1 MIELYCGKVGGG
13 KSYCAVLTM
22 LRALGAGR
30 VVASNIKLCW
40 SEVEKYCRE
49 VFSMVPDP
57 AQYIYLEGE
66 ENVWTCH
73 RHIPAGSL
81 LVLDELNI
89 YFPSRGYARNAQ
101 VAGEF
106 LDWLVQSR
114 KYGCDVIAIIQ
125 SPANLDA
132 QIRRQAL
139 AEWHHSDTKQAQCST
154 LWGFGP
160 SIRLGKFVPQM
171 FARVKYWTGDY
182 TESVA
187 SEFVSFDLRV
197 GRCYETAA
205 IFKSYDMAA
214 GRVVEPMVVRSKTW
228 VGRHK
233 RSLAAVGV
241 LLGCVGCMRF
251 EREQARKLLLE
262 QRRAIDEFRSAAES
276 ALRSVTGGVGRVAP
290 SSVGLGGADPRGGG
304 STWPAVVEIDGI
316 AGDLLLIG
324 GARYSPYD
332 MLPCGYIYV
341 ATLEGRILLSNGVSR
356 RSVPYAVAVSAEES
370 KEFEVSL

>member
-22 LRALGAGR
+22 LRALSSGR
-30 VVASNIKLCW
+30 VVASNINLVW
-40 SEVEKYCRE
+40 EEVEKYCRE

-66 ENVWTCH
+66 DSVWTCH
-73 RHIPAGSL
+73 RLIPSGSL

-89 YFPSRGYARNAQ
+89 YFPSRGYAKNAK

-125 SPANLDA
+125 SAANLDA

-139 AEWHHSDTKQAQCST
+139 AEWHHNDTRQAQCAT

-160 SIRLGKFVPQM
+160 ALKLGKFAPQM
-171 FARVKYWTGDY
+171 FARTKYWTGDY

-187 SEFVSFDLRV
+187 SEFISFDIRV

-214 GRVVEPMVVRSKTW
+214 GRVVEPTVIRSKTW
-228 VGRHK
+228 AGRHK
-233 RSLAAVGV
+233 RLLAAACV
-241 LLGCVGCMRF
+241 LLGCLGCMRS
-251 EREQARKLLLE
+251 ERSQARKLLLE
-262 QRRAIDEFRSAAES
+262 QRQAIDEFRLASAS
-276 ALRSVTGGVGRVAP
+276 ALRAVTGGVVRVSP
-290 SSVGLGGADPRGGG
+290 SLVGQSGAVPRGGG
-304 STWPAVVEIDGI
+304 SIWPSVVEVDGI
-316 AGDLLLIG
+316 AGDFLLIG

-332 MLPCGYIYV
+332 MLPCGFIYV
-341 ATLEGRILLSNGVSR
+341 ATLDGRILLSDGLVR
-356 RSVPYAVAVSAEES
+356 RSVPYSVVVSGPVSKDAEL
-370 KEFEVSL
+370 SL

>member
-22 LRALGAGR
+22 LRALSSGR

-66 ENVWTCH
+66 DSVWTCH

-89 YFPSRGYARNAQ
+89 YFPSRGYAKNAK

-139 AEWHHSDTKQAQCST
+139 AEWHHADTKQAQCST

-171 FARVKYWTGDY
+171 FARTKYWTGDY

-187 SEFVSFDLRV
+187 SEFISFDIRV

-205 IFKSYDMAA
+205 IFKHYDMAA
-214 GRVVEPMVVRSKTW
+214 GRVVEPTVLRSKTW

-233 RSLAAVGV
+233 RSLAAAGV
-241 LLGCVGCMRF
+241 LLFCLGCMRS

-276 ALRSVTGGVGRVAP
+276 ALQGLTSGVERVSRSSG
-290 SSVGLGGADPRGGG
+290 GLGGADRRGER
-304 STWPAVVEIDGI
+304 SWPSVVEVDGI
-316 AGDLLLIG
+316 AGDYLLIG
-324 GARYSPYD
+324 GARYAPYD
-332 MLPCGYIYV
+332 MLPCGFIYV
-341 ATLEGRILLSNGVSR
+341 ASVDGRILLSDGVSR
-356 RSVPYAVAVSAEES
+356 RSVPYAVVVSAQES
-370 KEFEVSL
+370 EVLL